1 MVNEDIVSK
10 QPVAIKSENEVAK
23 NEKENIEQE
32 NIDQENSRSCSDWK
46 GRPRAYQ
53 PSFIRDPKRS
63 AKSNFS
69 TRKGR
74 SLVSCPIEGCEFKF
88 QWSNDILNT
97 LPKEKDGEPN
107 FNCKWNE
114 NTCGYRKI
122 LKSDGTHRWKSN
134 PLKGPKRSIQSHHA
148 NFFFLYENKNLN
160 FKSISDVVLSAHKD
174 IPVCA
179 AINSQ
184 HYKRKGVQNS
194 MNGQLEKGKGGLI
207 NPNFIQQGNGKGP
220 TNRGETGSLV
230 PNRSN
235 AKLPYCFTPQNIN
248 PHLDERR
255 RSDTKNFQFE
265 NTFLRAALNGM
276 LQNPFSQPSYA
287 FSKTNNANPMS
298 SLSHYPMSGM
308 QMPPM
313 SGMQMPTF
321 YSDAN
326 QGNPGLQQYLEMEE
340 MNAISRLPQNSEHRN
355 NIAAIE
361 LHLIA
366 EEKQKIE
373 QLTQYLQMV
382 KPAENFPHTNP
393 VQNRPAWNNQ
403 NLIQQLM
410 LTRAMDGS
418 LPKM

>member
-1 MVNEDIVSK
+1 
-10 QPVAIKSENEVAK
+10 
-23 NEKENIEQE
+23 
-32 NIDQENSRSCSDWK
+32 
-46 GRPRAYQ
+46 
-53 PSFIRDPKRS
+53 
-63 AKSNFS
+63 
-69 TRKGR
+69 
-74 SLVSCPIEGCEFKF
+74 
-88 QWSNDILNT
+88 
-97 LPKEKDGEPN
+97 
-107 FNCKWNE
+107 
-114 NTCGYRKI
+114 
-122 LKSDGTHRWKSN
+122 
-134 PLKGPKRSIQSHHA
+134 
-148 NFFFLYENKNLN
+148 
-160 FKSISDVVLSAHKD
+160 
-174 IPVCA
+174 
-179 AINSQ
+179 
-184 HYKRKGVQNS
+184 

-207 NPNFIQQGNGKGP
+207 NPNFIQQGYGKGP